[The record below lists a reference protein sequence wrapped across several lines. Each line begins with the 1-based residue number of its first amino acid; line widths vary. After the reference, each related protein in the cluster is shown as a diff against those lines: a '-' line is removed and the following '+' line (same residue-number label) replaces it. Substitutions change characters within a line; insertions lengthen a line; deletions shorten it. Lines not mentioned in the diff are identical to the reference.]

1 MEFGIRLF
9 PRKAKHAA
17 LKVFV
22 PSMGTSLAESVCAL
36 ALHSGDQ
43 ETRQDVDF
51 IRRDLGDK
59 PLATSALD
67 QISERFGLSLKDLPF
82 PVKSLEMLGC
92 PCILVFENGLS
103 ALLKQVDQ
111 DIATLQIAD
120 DEVEVRSQDV
130 LRVTANVLGCV
141 SPKYPVHRAHT
152 AETAKATPRP
162 ADTDLPK
169 SGLFKLMGYVY
180 SQKPK
185 EMSLIMISALIG
197 NLMMIALPLFVMN
210 VYDRVIPHSAF
221 ETLWALAIG
230 VLIAITIDLGVR
242 YVRLKLADSV
252 SLSITQAM
260 QIRLMRRLASSKL
273 EFTPRNTASW
283 TSGFRDL
290 EATISLVPAL
300 IPALVVDLPFV
311 CIVLALILSI
321 AGPVVLAPIAGI
333 TFFAIWTFIGMHALK
348 KRGGEDSKHTN
359 AKTELMAE
367 TSSVI
372 RTLKTI
378 GAEEQRVNVFQ
389 KLLREATP
397 AGHEIRLTTGLQ
409 PQVTMSSVQVVIVAA
424 IVIGVYQI
432 NAGLMSVGALAAST
446 LLIGRVLLPA
456 GTVVAL
462 TGRAFQF
469 AKSYDN
475 VCRLLKLPQ
484 EESLDHLA
492 PRAVKYGKL
501 SLNAVSFKFSESP
514 VNALND
520 ISLTVEPGE
529 RVALIGRSGSGKS
542 TLLQVLVRLL
552 EPGQGS
558 YKIDEFDAR
567 QFEPRCIRS
576 ALSYM
581 PQETELIAG
590 TLAENLLLARPGAS
604 QDDLLHALTMAA
616 ADDFVRSNAYGLSL
630 PVGRNG
636 EGLSGGE
643 RQSIGLARALL
654 RPSKLLLLDEPTSAL
669 DNTTENRVIRA
680 LSENLG
686 GRTLIVA
693 THRISLLA
701 LVDRVI
707 WMDGGRIIADGPKD
721 QVLAKLKSAA

>member
-1 MEFGIRLF
+1 MKFGNLLSKKR
-9 PRKAKHAA
+9 AKHAQ

-22 PSMGTSLAESVCAL
+22 PSMGTDLAESVCAL
-36 ALHSGDQ
+36 ALTAGDP

-51 IRRDLGDK
+51 IRQDLGTGTLESADVGQLCDRLG
-59 PLATSALD
+59 LA
-67 QISERFGLSLKDLPF
+67 LKELTF
-82 PVKSLEMLGC
+82 PVKSLDNLGC
-92 PCILVFENGLS
+92 PCILIFENGLS
-103 ALLKQVDQ
+103 ALLKQVDGNL
-111 DIATLQIAD
+111 ATLQIAD
-120 DEVEVRSQDV
+120 EAVDVRAQDV
-130 LRVTANVLGCV
+130 LRVTTKALGT
-141 SPKYPVHRAHT
+141 VHAIPTPQPECT
-152 AETAKATPRP
+152 AEPGTPP
-162 ADTDLPK
+162 SSSADTDLPNP
-169 SGLFKLMGYVY
+169 GLIRLMGHVY
-180 SQKPK
+180 SKKPTA
-185 EMSLIMISALIG
+185 MSLIMVTAFIG
-197 NLMMIALPLFVMN
+197 NLMMIALPLFVMS

-221 ETLWALAIG
+221 ETLWALALG
-230 VLIAITIDLGVR
+230 VLIAISIDLGVR

-260 QIRLMRRLASSKL
+260 QIRLMQRLTGSKL
-273 EFTPRNTASW
+273 ENTPRNTASW

-300 IPALVVDLPFV
+300 IPALIVDLPFV
-311 CIVLALILSI
+311 CIVLALIFSI
-321 AGPVVLAPIAGI
+321 AGPVVLAPIGGI
-333 TFFAIWTFIGMHALK
+333 AFFAIWTLIGMHALK

-359 AKTELMAE
+359 AKTELLAE

-378 GAEEQRVNVFQ
+378 GAEDQRVGVFQ
-389 KLLREATP
+389 KLLRDATR

-409 PQVTMSSVQVVIVAA
+409 PQVTMLSVQVVMVAA

-432 NAGLMSVGALAAST
+432 SAGLMSVGALAAST
-446 LLIGRVLLPA
+446 LLVGRVLLPA
-456 GTVVAL
+456 GTVVSL

-469 AKSYDN
+469 AKSYEH

-492 PRAVKYGKL
+492 PRIVKQGKL
-501 SLNAVSFKFSESP
+501 SLNAISFKFSQSP
-514 VNALND
+514 VNALSD

-529 RVALIGRSGSGKS
+529 RIALIGRSGSGKS

-552 EPGQGS
+552 EPGHGS

-567 QFEPRCIRS
+567 QFEPRSIRS
-576 ALSYM
+576 TLSYM

-590 TLAENLLLARPGAS
+590 TLAENLMLAYPNAS
-604 QDDLLHALTMAA
+604 QDDLLKALEIAA

-686 GRTLIVA
+686 DKTLIVA
-693 THRISLLA
+693 THRVSLLA

-707 WMDGGRIIADGPKD
+707 WMDGGRIVADGPRD
-721 QVLAKLKSAA
+721 QVLAKLKAAA